1 MLAIAHA
8 GQRFLPASDT
18 TVYIY
23 QAVNN
28 GKSKAGVRQE
38 WVLPASWSDHAIG
51 IASVTPGGVVS
62 NQPPF
67 RRSGRNLSLSVL
79 PGVPIRL
86 SKLPRQPAVSDVS
99 DDVDI
104 VAAAGAAS
112 GGQTQQVQTS
122 GGEAVSFEPPC
133 NASPWPG
140 LDDGYPLG
148 RTMPPLPGP
157 WPPPGPPPPPPGPP
171 AGPPG
176 ATVKIQAGSSSSIGN
191 EFWFSVMYY
200 DDLAPESR
208 NSWAC
213 IGRAA
218 TLSMYHDYAIGV
230 TPPPPTVES
239 ESESASDVVPHAGNY
254 SYKTCGSNGVCLHL
268 WHQTSVARTRGW
280 HEFVIS
286 ANKTAGVVWLIDG
299 LQVLRK
305 HLNLFLRQFV
315 LENRTWPRQA
325 RNKHRENS
333 TNTRCLAGWRRAVL
347 GRGSCGGRGA
357 AWPARFSTAE
367 GRSAS

>member
-1 MLAIAHA
+1 MAPPDVSAGEMLAIAHA

-51 IASVTPGGVVS
+51 IASITPGGVVS

-86 SKLPRQPAVSDVS
+86 SKLPRQPVVSDVS

-104 VAAAGAAS
+104 VAAAGATS

-140 LDDGYPLG
+140 LDDGYPVG
-148 RTMPPLPGP
+148 
-157 WPPPGPPPPPPGPP
+157 
-171 AGPPG
+171 
-176 ATVKIQAGSSSSIGN
+176 
-191 EFWFSVMYY
+191 
-200 DDLAPESR
+200 
-208 NSWAC
+208 
-213 IGRAA
+213 
-218 TLSMYHDYAIGV
+218 
-230 TPPPPTVES
+230 
-239 ESESASDVVPHAGNY
+239 
-254 SYKTCGSNGVCLHL
+254 
-268 WHQTSVARTRGW
+268 
-280 HEFVIS
+280 
-286 ANKTAGVVWLIDG
+286 
-299 LQVLRK
+299 
-305 HLNLFLRQFV
+305 
-315 LENRTWPRQA
+315 
-325 RNKHRENS
+325 
-333 TNTRCLAGWRRAVL
+333 
-347 GRGSCGGRGA
+347 
-357 AWPARFSTAE
+357 
-367 GRSAS
+367 